1 MPKFKQFS
9 NAYLIAKTL
18 PDTTGAVP
26 HPASFFCLARREPD
40 YEMAELA
47 GLNEIF
53 HNEKKI
59 LAIY

>member
-26 HPASFFCLARREPD
+26 TLIWFCLARREPD

-47 GLNEIF
+47 GLTD
-53 HNEKKI
+53 
-59 LAIY
+59 